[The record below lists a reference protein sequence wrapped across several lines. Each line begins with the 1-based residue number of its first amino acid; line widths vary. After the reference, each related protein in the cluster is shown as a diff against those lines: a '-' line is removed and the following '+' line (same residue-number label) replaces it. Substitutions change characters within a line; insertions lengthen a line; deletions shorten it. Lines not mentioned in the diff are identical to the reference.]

1 MARLPRVYVKGSVYY
16 ISCRAAYNE
25 KLFKD
30 KKDYTMYL
38 ELLEKYREEYGFK
51 LFAYVLLPQHLHL
64 LIEPPQEV
72 EISDIM
78 HSLNTAYSKYFNSY
92 YNRRGHLFRERFKTC
107 LVEKDIY
114 MADVIEH
121 IHKNPVRLRIT
132 DSAADYPYSSAY
144 LYNKKGDYC
153 YDEIEEAISYIERY
167 QRNIPAERADKDLDL
182 RKRLHRGGILGS
194 KKFRMMVKDEIQKGK
209 SVNKKRLSGIK
220 YVGISLG
227 VIFLLVSLAGLVK
240 YFRFQRKSGLK
251 DTGEKVV
258 SQPSFVIKEIEDL
271 NNTEWGVKFT
281 SAGGSKSFADTLSF
295 VNGKFVSARF
305 YQDGFK
311 PTNYSVTQENNKI
324 IWETMQT
331 SGEATI
337 SWRGEITAN
346 KMRGVASLR
355 SKEKSEDFSFVSL
368 SLKRKK

>member
-1 MARLPRVYVKGSVYY
+1 
-16 ISCRAAYNE
+16 
-25 KLFKD
+25 
-30 KKDYTMYL
+30 
-38 ELLEKYREEYGFK
+38 
-51 LFAYVLLPQHLHL
+51 
-64 LIEPPQEV
+64 
-72 EISDIM
+72 
-78 HSLNTAYSKYFNSY
+78 
-92 YNRRGHLFRERFKTC
+92 
-107 LVEKDIY
+107 
-114 MADVIEH
+114 
-121 IHKNPVRLRIT
+121 
-132 DSAADYPYSSAY
+132 
-144 LYNKKGDYC
+144 
-153 YDEIEEAISYIERY
+153 
-167 QRNIPAERADKDLDL
+167 
-182 RKRLHRGGILGS
+182 
-194 KKFRMMVKDEIQKGK
+194 
-209 SVNKKRLSGIK
+209 
-220 YVGISLG
+220 
-227 VIFLLVSLAGLVK
+227 VSLAGLVK